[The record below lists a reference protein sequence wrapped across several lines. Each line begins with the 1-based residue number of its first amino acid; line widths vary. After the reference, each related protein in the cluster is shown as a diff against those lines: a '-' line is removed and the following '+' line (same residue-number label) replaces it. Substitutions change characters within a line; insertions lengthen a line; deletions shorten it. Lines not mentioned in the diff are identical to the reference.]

1 MVDAGHVVSAGHVLS
16 APSYL
21 SAPGILTKP
30 LPGMSRLLKRQHVL
44 LSSEDESVESD
55 EWSLDDESLTSPA

>member
-1 MVDAGHVVSAGHVLS
+1 
-16 APSYL
+16 
-21 SAPGILTKP
+21 
-30 LPGMSRLLKRQHVL
+30 MSRLLKRQHVL